1 MFDRGFSLF
10 KVFFFLVFILILG
23 SILFK
28 VGMYVNA
35 KNSGKV
41 VYQIDVNRFNE
52 TESYMT
58 SDYTRDKE
66 TGCITF
72 KDEFGLKHVVCN
84 DYTITEY

>member
-10 KVFFFLVFILILG
+10 KVFFVLVFILILG

-28 VGMYVNA
+28 VSMYVNA
-35 KNSGKV
+35 KNSGKA
-41 VYQIDVNRFNE
+41 VYQIEVNRFNE